1 MESFT
6 RSVDYL
12 GNLKARI
19 IPKIVRISF
28 AQLLR
33 LFARGAQARDNHA
46 SRSVGKAP
54 RAHHSRLKQ
63 KWWARRFA
71 PLPTLQ
77 SCGERQRQPRL
88 DPYSPEMFLPV

>member
-6 RSVDYL
+6 RLVDYL

-19 IPKIVRISF
+19 IPKVVRISF

-33 LFARGAQARDNHA
+33 LLARGAQSQRIC
-46 SRSVGKAP
+46 RRVGKAQ
-54 RAHHSRLKQ
+54 RAHHSTLKQ

-71 PLPTLQ
+71 PLPTLR
-77 SCGERQRQPRL
+77 SCGERQRQPQPRL